1 MIPEK
6 RVSSYII
13 KVSVEAGKV
22 MLLHGYSGAIDVVD
36 ISVADL
42 LCEGQTVSEE
52 GMDKALMQS
61 LSKRGYLTDMS
72 KEEEN
77 EYFRRMALALHKKDK
92 LLYSSFTFVVTYDCN
107 FRCPYCFESKLH
119 NSESKR
125 FAMTEEMVDKAF
137 SAIEGIRQ

>member
-77 EYFRRMALALHKKDK
+77 EYFAEWHWHYIKKT
-92 LLYSSFTFVVTYDCN
+92 SSFTPHSPLLSRTTAISDAHIV
-107 FRCPYCFESKLH
+107 L
-119 NSESKR
+119 
-125 FAMTEEMVDKAF
+125 KA
-137 SAIEGIRQ
+137 SCIIARANVLQ

>member
-42 LCEGQTVSEE
+42 LCEGRAHLQGQRLVRHHAEDLPPAE
-52 GMDKALMQS
+52 YGR
-61 LSKRGYLTDMS
+61 RGQADPP
-72 KEEEN
+72 
-77 EYFRRMALALHKKDK
+77 
-92 LLYSSFTFVVTYDCN
+92 V
-107 FRCPYCFESKLH
+107 
-119 NSESKR
+119 
-125 FAMTEEMVDKAF
+125 
-137 SAIEGIRQ
+137 

>member
-42 LCEGQTVSEE
+42 YVKG
-52 GMDKALMQS
+52 
-61 LSKRGYLTDMS
+61 
-72 KEEEN
+72 
-77 EYFRRMALALHKKDK
+77 
-92 LLYSSFTFVVTYDCN
+92 
-107 FRCPYCFESKLH
+107 
-119 NSESKR
+119 
-125 FAMTEEMVDKAF
+125 
-137 SAIEGIRQ
+137 RQ